1 MLTLYTKDNCGFC
14 MSAKA
19 LLINRKIE
27 FNEVNI
33 EQDQDARKFIIEQG
47 HRTMPQIYQGD
58 DLYVEGGFQGLRE
71 KLEQEDVDVSDLGDL

>member
-19 LLINRKIE
+19 LLLNRKIE
-27 FNEVNI
+27 FAEVNI
-33 EQDQDARKFIIEQG
+33 DQDQEARKFVISEG
-47 HRTMPQIYQGD
+47 HRTMPQIYQGE

-71 KLEQEDVDVSDLGDL
+71 KLNQEDVDVSGLGDL